1 MFSACYWEGWPTG
14 ADLPGFTARKAW
26 TKAQLYRESDGWVDR
41 MGWMGGLAAAKPSG
55 QRETRNVIGG
65 RKPKPLTPLG
75 DRTCVIVSPP
85 VGAAPLWGK

>member
-41 MGWMGGLAAAKPSG
+41 TDGPPSSLAHAYGYTLPALRPLRDRRAAC
-55 QRETRNVIGG
+55 T
-65 RKPKPLTPLG
+65 LL
-75 DRTCVIVSPP
+75 
-85 VGAAPLWGK
+85 A